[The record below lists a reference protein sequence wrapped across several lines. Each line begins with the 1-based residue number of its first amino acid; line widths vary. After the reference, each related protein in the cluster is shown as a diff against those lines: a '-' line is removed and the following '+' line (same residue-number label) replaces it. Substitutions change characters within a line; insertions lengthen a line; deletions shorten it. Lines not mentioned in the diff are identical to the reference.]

1 MFTIKLID
9 TNTQHTQYQE
19 FDTFTV
25 IGQSTSPVMFKQLT
39 SDFICDKTRNNV
51 SVVIT
56 GQNGDKTT
64 NLYMS
69 KGFIAYVMNS
79 GGKTIEVIKADQYF
93 TNKLN

>member
-1 MFTIKLID
+1 MFTIKMID
-9 TNTQHTQYQE
+9 INTQHTQYQE
-19 FDTFTV
+19 FETFTV

-56 GQNGDKTT
+56 GQNGDT
-64 NLYMS
+64 NTKLYMS
-69 KGFIAYVMNS
+69 KGFIAYIMNS